1 MLHQIKKHILAEN
14 ELNELSEKVKA
25 ISITGLTKNLI
36 NQFSIL
42 NGAKYF
48 SLGIS
53 QNYLV
58 YIPAKNTLNTFLALL
73 ESIRGNLME
82 CHKKIL
88 KI

>member
-48 SLGIS
+48 SLRIS

-73 ESIRGNLME
+73 GLIRGNLME

>member
-1 MLHQIKKHILAEN
+1 MLHQIKKHVLVEN
-14 ELNELSEKVKA
+14 ELNELSEKVKV
-25 ISITGLTKNLI
+25 ISIPGLTKNLI

-58 YIPAKNTLNTFLALL
+58 YIPAKNILNIFLALL
-73 ESIRGNLME
+73 ELIRGNLME

>member
-1 MLHQIKKHILAEN
+1 MLHKIKKHVLAEN

-25 ISITGLTKNLI
+25 ISITGLTENLI

-73 ESIRGNLME
+73 ELIRRNLME